1 MRKIAILT
9 LSALLLTSCLPRYDF
24 NQATGFMAVN
34 GLGSQK
40 TESNHN
46 SSNLKTYAKYAN
58 EVYKISKESDLVYTE
73 NSKVQYD
80 ADFLIHFSFIKF
92 GKERIVT
99 LYFLPEDEMIYILDK
114 ANEKYRE
121 SVDENQ
127 NYYLKFTEIHNE
139 YLKTLE

>member
-9 LSALLLTSCLPRYDF
+9 LSALLLTGCLPRYDF
-24 NQATGFMAVN
+24 NQAIGFMCVN
-34 GLGSQK
+34 GLGSLRA
-40 TESNHN
+40 ESNDN

-73 NSKVQYD
+73 DSKVQYD

-99 LYFLPEDEMIYILDK
+99 LYFLPENETIYILDK
-114 ANEKYRE
+114 ANERYRE

>member
-9 LSALLLTSCLPRYDF
+9 LSALLLTGCLPRYDF
-24 NQATGFMAVN
+24 NQATGFMCVN
-34 GLGSQK
+34 GLGSLRA
-40 TESNHN
+40 ESSEN
-46 SSNLKTYAKYAN
+46 SSNLKIYAKYAN

-73 NSKVQYD
+73 DSKVQYD

-92 GKERIVT
+92 GRERIVT
-99 LYFLPEDEMIYILDK
+99 LYFLPENEIIYILDK
-114 ANEKYRE
+114 ANERYRE
-121 SVDENQ
+121 SIDENK